1 MQAVFSPELIER
13 CRRIFEKRS
22 GKAIS
27 ADEAE
32 LYLEKLARLGLLMVK
47 LHTQTK
53 KGGEK
58 V

>member
-1 MQAVFSPELIER
+1 MKTVFSSQLIER
-13 CRRIFEKRS
+13 CRRIFKAKS
-22 GKAIS
+22 GQDIS
-27 ADEAE
+27 VDQAE